1 MPEFSCTLG
10 KKSIAK
16 VLLMNKTMWKKW
28 LEITAL
34 LFSIGVA
41 LLFRLWQLDS
51 VPPGLHF
58 DEAIDLRWGHN
69 IVAGARPIYIT
80 EGWGR
85 EALYYYF
92 LATVLQ
98 IIPDN
103 VLALRLTA
111 VLCSLGSLLAIYF
124 WVHRIINP
132 LAAWMTTAWFS
143 VIFWSVF
150 TSRFA
155 VRDISLLL
163 LASLTFIIFWYA
175 YCLPDNH
182 TLPRALPRFTPANW
196 QLLLFIL
203 AGFLLGLT
211 MYTYQPARFLPIV
224 FILFGLYLFLFHRL
238 EFKRQWWRL
247 GLFGAIA
254 LLVALPLI
262 ITVINNSIGE
272 AERAWTIE
280 PLTQLLQGNI
290 QPVWQN
296 GIATLKM
303 FTISGDPLNSYN
315 VSGRPVFQPAWT
327 GVFFY
332 IGLLIAL
339 WRWRQPIYAFLLIC
353 LVIMLA
359 PTVLTISAPNFN
371 RTLVAQ
377 TAVFIIA
384 ALPVSEG
391 HQWLVALNHR
401 RFALLPVILGIVALS
416 VTAVATWRDYFHV
429 WPQLDTVS
437 VQYNAAIHDIVRYL
451 QDNPDPRPRLI
462 NSRSLEDAAP
472 YILEVSLDQPDLDI
486 RWVDTGQA
494 LALPGS
500 QHQVELLVT
509 TDRWVD
515 SDLSAFVGLPPAKIN
530 EARFAAFDLSVDR
543 WPESSD
549 ISIRVLPISTPVST
563 EVLVE
568 TAVHPL
574 PLSFQD
580 RVQLTGIHHLDPT
593 WQPGQTLT
601 FFTTWQVQQQG
612 QPIPLAIFMHLLD
625 TQEQIV
631 GQQDGLGFPPHSWQ
645 PGDEFVHV
653 HHILTPADLPPGIYW
668 LQFGLYNRDT
678 GQRWLLWDDQ
688 QVPLGDR
695 ILLGPIRVE

>member
-1 MPEFSCTLG
+1 
-10 KKSIAK
+10 
-16 VLLMNKTMWKKW
+16 MNNTMRKNW

-34 LFSIGVA
+34 LFIIGVA

-69 IVAGARPIYIT
+69 IVAGARPIYVT

-92 LATVLQ
+92 LAAVLQ
-98 IIPDN
+98 IVPDN

-111 VLCSLGSLLAIYF
+111 VLCSLGSLLAIYV
-124 WVHRIINP
+124 WVRRALNP
-132 LAAWMTTAWFS
+132 LAAWITTAWFS

-163 LASLTFIIFWYA
+163 LANLTFTTFWYA
-175 YCLPDNH
+175 YLRSDD
-182 TLPRALPRFTPANW
+182 RALPQAWQRFTPANW

-224 FILFGLYLFLFHRL
+224 FILFGLYLLFFHRL

-247 GLFGAIA
+247 GLFGATA

-262 ITVINNSIGE
+262 ITVMNNPIGE

-280 PLTQLLQGNI
+280 PLTQLFQGNL

-315 VSGRPVFQPAWT
+315 VSGRPVFQPVWT
-327 GVFFY
+327 GILFY
-332 IGLLIAL
+332 AGLLIAL
-339 WRWRQPIYAFLLIC
+339 WRWRQPFYAFLLIC

-384 ALPVSEG
+384 CLPLSEG
-391 HQWLVALNHR
+391 HQWLVAQDHR
-401 RFALLPVILGIVALS
+401 RLAFLPIILGIVALS

-429 WPQLDTVS
+429 WPQINAVS
-437 VQYNAAIHDIVRYL
+437 VQYNAAINDIAHYL
-451 QDNPDPRPRLI
+451 KNNPDSRPILI

-472 YILEVSLDQPDLDI
+472 YILEVSLDQPDRNL
-486 RWVDTGQA
+486 RWMDTGQA
-494 LALPGS
+494 IALPGD
-500 QHQVELLVT
+500 QRHVQLLVT

-515 SDLSAFVGLPPAKIN
+515 SDLSAFVGLPAATIN
-530 EARFAAFDLSVDR
+530 ETRFAAFDLSIAT
-543 WPESSD
+543 WPQGPD
-549 ISIRVLPISTPVST
+549 IPVRILPMSAPAST
-563 EVLVE
+563 EIITE

-574 PLSFQD
+574 PLSFQNK
-580 RVQLTGIHHLDPT
+580 VQLVGIHRLDST
-593 WQPGQTLT
+593 LQPGQTLT

-612 QPIPLAIFMHLLD
+612 QPIPLAIFMHLLNA
-625 TQEQIV
+625 QEQIV

-653 HHILTPADLPPGIYW
+653 HHIPTPTNLTPGIYW

-678 GQRWLLWDDQ
+678 GQRWSLWDDQ
-688 QVPLGDR
+688 QAPLGDR
-695 ILLGPIRVE
+695 ILLGPIKVE